1 MLSLKLSY
9 DSQKYKTCIWQ
20 EKENRMCCW
29 LSHAEFIVME
39 AQKVE
44 HDGLHFS
51 LVQDKAPSEMSKPAL
66 AV

>member
-1 MLSLKLSY
+1 
-9 DSQKYKTCIWQ
+9 
-20 EKENRMCCW
+20 MCCW